1 MESECGFPRSPVL
14 LRMVLIR
21 RAAALL
27 LAGLPLVA
35 PAAAFD
41 SFPWGAPH
49 DRITREAMGS
59 LGFEDS
65 RIAESVQEVRD
76 ADWTEAAWRPVLLDP
91 GTWARIGTND
101 NYRPEH
107 HFDRGPDTTHGQ
119 AFAAGVA
126 FVRASRTEAIR
137 AASEGRVPDAV
148 HHLGRGL
155 HAVQDLPSHSNY
167 VDLTP
172 ADRALVLESVFGDGR
187 VVAPAGLKITGYDP
201 AARDLESP
209 PDDDYPHRDFA
220 KDSPRKN
227 DEAQTRD
234 EAGRTKF
241 EVAFGLAVEFS
252 VMFLTEIRDELPPD
266 AWDRLRGL

>member
-1 MESECGFPRSPVL
+1 
-14 LRMVLIR
+14 MVPIR
-21 RAAALL
+21 RAAVLL
-27 LAGLPLVA
+27 LVALAFVGSAFVA

-65 RIAESVQEVRD
+65 RIAEAVQEVRD
-76 ADWTEAAWRPVLLDP
+76 ADWTEAAWKPVLLDP

-107 HFDRGPDTTHGQ
+107 HFDRGPDTTHAQ

-126 FVRASRTEAIR
+126 FVRASRTEAVR

-155 HAVQDLPSHSNY
+155 HAVQDLLSHSNY

-172 ADRALVLESVFGDGR
+172 ADRAVVLESVFGDER
-187 VVAPAGLKITGYDP
+187 IVAPAGLKITGYDP
-201 AARDLESP
+201 GVRDLESP

-227 DEAQTRD
+227 DEAQTRGED
-234 EAGRTKF
+234 GRTKF

-252 VMFLTEIRDELPPD
+252 VTFLTEIRDELPPD